1 MTVDG
6 VAVVDKPAGMTSHD
20 VVNHARRVFATKKI
34 GHAGTLDPDA
44 TGVLILGLG
53 RATRFLSYSQA
64 APKRYRAIARLGIAT
79 STQDASG
86 EIVSTRPCDG
96 VDRDSVATASRS
108 FVGRIEQVPPMV
120 SAVKIGGER
129 LYQKA
134 RRGEEVERP
143 ARPVTVYEL
152 EVTAFDPGPHPEAT
166 LEVRCSA
173 GTYVRTLVHD
183 LGERLGCGA
192 HLTWLRRTEAGGFT
206 ESEAVTLEDLDA
218 TSLRPLEDIVR
229 PLVRL
234 DLDAGEAQAVGVGAR
249 MPAPASVPEGELRAL
264 FRDGRLMAV
273 YRRAGELLKAE
284 TVVGD
289 LALRQ

>member
-1 MTVDG
+1 VTVAG
-6 VAVVDKPAGMTSHD
+6 VAVIDKPAGMTSHD
-20 VVNHARRVFATKKI
+20 IVNHARRVLATKKI

-44 TGVLILGLG
+44 TGVLVLGVG

-64 APKRYRAIARLGIAT
+64 APKRYRAVARFGITT

-86 EIVSTRPCDG
+86 EIVSTRPCAN
-96 VDRDSVATASRS
+96 VDLHTVGTASRS
-108 FVGRIEQVPPMV
+108 FVGSIEQVPPMV

-143 ARPVTVYEL
+143 ARPVTVYAL
-152 EVTAFDPGPHPEAT
+152 EVTAFDPGPQPQAT
-166 LEVRCSA
+166 LEVCCSA

-183 LGERLGCGA
+183 LGELLGCGA
-192 HLTWLRRTEAGGFT
+192 HLTWLRRTEAGGFK
-206 ESEAVTLEDLDA
+206 EADAIALEDLDA
-218 TSLRPLEDIVR
+218 ASLRPLEDIVN

-234 DLDAGEAQAVGVGAR
+234 DLDEGQARAVGFGAR
-249 MPAPASVPEGELRAL
+249 LPAPASVPEGELRAL
-264 FRDGRLMAV
+264 FSEGRLVAV
-273 YRRAGELLKAE
+273 YRRAGEVLKAE

>member
-1 MTVDG
+1 VTVDG

-20 VVNHARRVFATKKI
+20 VVSHARRVFATKKI

-44 TGVLILGLG
+44 TGVLVLGVG

-64 APKRYRAIARLGIAT
+64 APKHYRAIARFGIIT

-86 EIVSTRPCDG
+86 EIVSTRPSSS
-96 VDRDSVATASRS
+96 VDRQAVVTASRS
-108 FVGRIEQVPPMV
+108 FLGPIEQIPPMV

-143 ARPVTVYEL
+143 PRRVTVYEL
-152 EVTAFDPGPHPEAT
+152 EVTAFDPGPRPQAT
-166 LEVRCSA
+166 LEVTCSA

-192 HLTWLRRTEAGGFT
+192 HLAWLRRTEAGGFT
-206 ESEAVTLEDLDA
+206 ESDAVTLEHLDA
-218 TSLRPLEDIVR
+218 ESLRPLEDIVK

-234 DLDAGEAQAVGVGAR
+234 DLDGEQARVVVFGAR
-249 MPAPASVPEGELRAL
+249 VPAPASVAEGELRAL
-264 FRDGRLMAV
+264 FSEGRLMAV
-273 YRRAGELLKAE
+273 YRRAGELMKAE